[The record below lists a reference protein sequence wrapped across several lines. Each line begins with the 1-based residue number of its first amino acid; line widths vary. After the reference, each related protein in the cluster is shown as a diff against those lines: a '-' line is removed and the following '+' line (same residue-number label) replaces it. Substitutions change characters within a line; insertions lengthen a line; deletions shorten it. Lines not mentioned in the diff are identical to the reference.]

1 MSLQSILQ
9 KTFIFGSSKKYWMQN
24 FDLSLFQ
31 KIICYDHLSRLYYS
45 FVKWNI
51 FFFFRKYIVTCTST
65 TTTTLTKTETVT
77 ITTIPSTSHKASV
90 SFSDTDGLLPF
101 NSYDCFI
108 QLEVDDY
115 LSAKSIP
122 VHVYIVQATSNVTG
136 IALFLFIILK
146 MHCYKP
152 WINRG
157 PVKTR
162 I

>member
-1 MSLQSILQ
+1 LLWGEVYSITKVFHLARDIVVERDLVRLQIKSFILFE
-9 KTFIFGSSKKYWMQN
+9 T
-24 FDLSLFQ
+24 LP
-31 KIICYDHLSRLYYS
+31 
-45 FVKWNI
+45 
-51 FFFFRKYIVTCTST
+51 T
-65 TTTTLTKTETVT
+65 TTETVT

-90 SFSDTDGLLPF
+90 SFSDTDGLLPL

-152 WINRG
+152 
-157 PVKTR
+157 
-162 I
+162 